1 MMNVFKYLFIPKFLN
16 YIILVFKI
24 EANFCLKNIIHKG
37 KSKICTVPIITHI
50 QQFPIFRNFL
60 LFIPKYRI
68 CPATILSGVFN
79 LIYYLKSETILNGD
93 GLNCLKPPV
102 LLDVPDIALG
112 ISEYRSDVPHGGK
125 TQWQIDKHLFPV
137 KRIIGN

>member
-1 MMNVFKYLFIPKFLN
+1 M
-16 YIILVFKI
+16 
-24 EANFCLKNIIHKG
+24 
-37 KSKICTVPIITHI
+37 ITHI
-50 QQFPIFRNFL
+50 QQFPILEISFYLSQNIEFAQPPYCL
-60 LFIPKYRI
+60 ECLISNIQINNLFD
-68 CPATILSGVFN
+68 
-79 LIYYLKSETILNGD
+79 LIYYLKSETILIGD

-112 ISEYRSDVPHGGK
+112 ISEYWSDVPHGGK